1 MKKPGHREWSQKLKT
16 YNNGL
21 SVTPW
26 VTHYVYS
33 VSPHHVG
40 QTGRSYSC
48 LLRTHSGPVYCDP
61 GMDTVNT
68 VCLEGEQ
75 TPEKEKLKRGEKD
88 SKGGRREEE
97 GRMKREEKGGKKGEG
112 KGRVGRERRDETAQ
126 SA

>member
-1 MKKPGHREWSQKLKT
+1 
-16 YNNGL
+16 
-21 SVTPW
+21 
-26 VTHYVYS
+26 
-33 VSPHHVG
+33 
-40 QTGRSYSC
+40 
-48 LLRTHSGPVYCDP
+48 
-61 GMDTVNT
+61 MDTVNT

-97 GRMKREEKGGKKGEG
+97 GRMKREEKGEKKGEG

>member
-1 MKKPGHREWSQKLKT
+1 M
-16 YNNGL
+16 
-21 SVTPW
+21 
-26 VTHYVYS
+26 
-33 VSPHHVG
+33 SPHHVG

-75 TPEKEKLKRGEKD
+75 TPEKEKMKRGEKD

-97 GRMKREEKGGKKGEG
+97 GRMKREEKGEKKEKGREGWGKKE
-112 KGRVGRERRDETAQ
+112 ETRPPSQ
-126 SA
+126 HDTKF

>member
-1 MKKPGHREWSQKLKT
+1 MHEKAWSQRMEQRLKS
-16 YNNGL
+16 YNYGL
-21 SVTPW
+21 RSHWTPRA
-26 VTHYVYS
+26 THYIYS
-33 VSPHHVG
+33 VSLHHIG

-48 LLRTHSGPVYCDP
+48 LLRTHSGLVYCDP

-68 VCLEGEQ
+68 VFLEGEP
-75 TPEKEKLKRGEKD
+75 TPEKEKLKRGEKK

-97 GRMKREEKGGKKGEG
+97 GRMKRGEKGER